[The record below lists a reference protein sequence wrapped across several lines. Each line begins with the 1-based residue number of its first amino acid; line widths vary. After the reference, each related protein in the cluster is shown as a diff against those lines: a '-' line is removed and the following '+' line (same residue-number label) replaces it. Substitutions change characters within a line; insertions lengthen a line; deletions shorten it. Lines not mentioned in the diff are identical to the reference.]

1 MASNS
6 VFSEL
11 VRGCKLD
18 GSNFTVWK
26 RKIMYLLTAENI
38 DYAIDVPE
46 PKKPNMMP
54 VMRERKA
61 ICWNM
66 KHELRIIKRLVY
78 LC

>member
-54 VMRERKA
+54 VMRKRKA

-66 KHELRIIKRLVY
+66 KHGLRIIKRLVY

>member
-54 VMRERKA
+54 VMRKREA

-66 KHELRIIKRLVY
+66 KHGLRIIKGLVY

>member
-1 MASNS
+1 MAFNS

-38 DYAIDVPE
+38 DYVIYVPE
-46 PKKPNMMP
+46 PESQIMMP
-54 VMRERKA
+54 VIRKREA

-66 KHELRIIKRLVY
+66 KHGLRIIKRLVY

>member
-11 VRGCKLD
+11 LRTCKLD

-38 DYAIDVPE
+38 DYVIDVPE
-46 PKKPNMMP
+46 PEKPNNDASN
-54 VMRERKA
+54 EEKGS
-61 ICWNM
+61 
-66 KHELRIIKRLVY
+66 Y
-78 LC
+78 LLEYEA

>member
-1 MASNS
+1 MAFNS

-26 RKIMYLLTAENI
+26 RKIIYLLTAENI

-54 VMRERKA
+54 VMRKREA

-66 KHELRIIKRLVY
+66 KHGLRIIKELVY

>member
-1 MASNS
+1 
-6 VFSEL
+6 
-11 VRGCKLD
+11 
-18 GSNFTVWK
+18 
-26 RKIMYLLTAENI
+26 MYLLTAENI

-54 VMRERKA
+54 VMRKREA

-66 KHELRIIKRLVY
+66 KHGLRIIKRLVY